1 MSPKMVE
8 LEGWK
13 QIKPRRIVCCTR
25 KDCAAAAIC
34 RHAVDHVERINCYND
49 RPEERTTD
57 YGHPYVVCPECQPVE
72 VKNNGS

>member
-1 MSPKMVE
+1 MSVKMVE

-13 QIKPRRIVCCTR
+13 QIQQRKIVYCAR
-25 KDCAAAAIC
+25 KDCAAVAIC
-34 RHAVDHVERINCYND
+34 RHGINHVQRVNCYND

-57 YGHPYVVCPECQPVE
+57 YGHLYIVCPECQPAK